1 MSLYLERQ
9 SYSDYSKPS
18 ELFTLV
24 TGSHFF
30 KVLRPTSQIQT
41 ILRELT
47 HGYTKYDRVWERGH
61 YVVKKDKEY
70 GFHTFDHAEYR
81 YHISQLKTFL
91 ELLDKNKIK
100 DFQYKVYHLDIPAPA
115 KMLAKP
121 RTDKTLRENQI
132 GAYNYLMT
140 KYDKN
145 SLDPVES
152 CNNRLLP
159 LTMGSGKTFIS
170 TKVCC
175 DIGER
180 TAIVIQAKY
189 IDKWI
194 GDILE
199 LTDVDPSR
207 MAIISG
213 QKDHLSIR
221 DAIYLAQNKQL
232 DVDFLVISVTSIR
245 NFITDYEKTPYDLQA
260 SGCDCHPEAL
270 FQELGVGTVVMDE
283 AHLDFYSNYKVQTYS
298 NVNRYIILSGT
309 LISEDSFKEKMHK
322 TLYPVKSRFEPP
334 PSDKYIAAYP
344 VSFQFE
350 NINRIRTTEF
360 NSKMYSHNALEKSI
374 MRQPRVLA
382 NYLELIK
389 FLVQFGYVSSYQ
401 EKDKLIIFASTV
413 QMCTYITDY
422 LRKHFPQFSIER
434 YAPTAGDPYVNI
446 IEPDIRVTTIISGGT
461 AIDIPNLR
469 TAIMTVNILSIQ
481 SNLQSTG
488 RLRKLKD
495 RDVKFFYIFSRQIQ
509 KHSEYHE
516 KRKINLAQMCSTVS
530 DMVYFKQV

>member
-1 MSLYLERQ
+1 MSLYLERK
-9 SYSDYSKPS
+9 SYSDYSKSS

-24 TGSHFF
+24 IGSHFF
-30 KVLRPTSQIQT
+30 KILRPTQQIQT

-61 YVVKKDKEY
+61 YVIKKDKEY

-81 YHISQLKTFL
+81 YHASQLKSL
-91 ELLDKNKIK
+91 YELLERNKIK
-100 DFQYKVYHLDIPAPA
+100 EHQYKVLQLNSFTPARIQA
-115 KMLAKP
+115 KSKSSM
-121 RTDKTLRENQI
+121 TLRENQT

-140 KYDKN
+140 PFKKD

-175 DIGER
+175 DLGER
-180 TAIVIQAKY
+180 TGIVIQAKY
-189 IDKWI
+189 ISKWI
-194 GDILE
+194 SDVME
-199 LTDVDPSR
+199 LTDVDPNR
-207 MAIISG
+207 IAVVSG

-221 DAIYLAQNKQL
+221 EAIYLAQNNEL
-232 DVDFLVISVTSIR
+232 DVDFVIFSVTSVR

-260 SGCDCHPEAL
+260 SGCDCHPENL
-270 FQELGVGTVVMDE
+270 FEVLKIGTVIMDE

-298 NVNRYIILSGT
+298 NVNRYIVLSGT
-309 LISEDSFKEKMHK
+309 LISEDSFKEKMHR
-322 TLYPVKSRFEPP
+322 TLYPIRSRFEPP
-334 PSDKYIAAYP
+334 PSDKYITAYP

-360 NSKMYSHNALEKSI
+360 NSKMYSHIALEKSI
-374 MRQPRVLA
+374 MKQPRVLA

-389 FLVQFGYVSSYQ
+389 FLVQFGYVSTYK
-401 EKDKLIIFASTV
+401 EKDRAIVFASTV
-413 QMCTYITDY
+413 QMCTYITGY
-422 LRKHFPQFSIER
+422 LRKQFPQYSIER

-481 SNLQSTG
+481 STLQSTG

-509 KHSEYHE
+509 KHSDYHE
-516 KRKINLAQMCSTVS
+516 KRKINLAQMCSSVL